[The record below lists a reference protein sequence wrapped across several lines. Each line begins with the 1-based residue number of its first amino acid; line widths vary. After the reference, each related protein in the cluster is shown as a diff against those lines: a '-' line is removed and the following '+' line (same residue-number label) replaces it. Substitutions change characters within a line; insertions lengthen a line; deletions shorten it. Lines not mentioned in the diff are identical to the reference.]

1 MGGRRRQ
8 VPPAW
13 SRPPLIVDAG
23 GGGFTLPRQFL
34 SVHDGLQRPGQCP
47 GRLHR
52 PLRPPTHTARK
63 LSLSPS
69 GVASAGAGGGG
80 GGGRAPPTSG
90 KPGGARAG
98 GGGGGG
104 SSPSY
109 FGKSRGARSAPPP
122 PPPFLE
128 QTMKDEEP
136 KVEKARVLTSPL
148 QLHPQLHQLGGALQV
163 PCTCIVRCIGRG
175 RSLKACA
182 TVCVVECVV
191 LHTSSSTA

>member
-80 GGGRAPPTSG
+80 GGGG
-90 KPGGARAG
+90 
-98 GGGGGG
+98 
-104 SSPSY
+104 PSY